1 MKTQILE
8 SYTKGSACKIFS
20 VQKIRS
26 ETVVTDIH
34 RHSFYQIIILKK
46 GMIKHFID
54 YEMKTAVNPFIAVVF
69 PNQIHRIIMSP
80 DAELDVVMFDSSVF
94 CSALLANE
102 LRDYNVGLQN
112 RINQS

>member
-46 GMIKHFID
+46 
-54 YEMKTAVNPFIAVVF
+54 E
-69 PNQIHRIIMSP
+69 
-80 DAELDVVMFDSSVF
+80 
-94 CSALLANE
+94 
-102 LRDYNVGLQN
+102 
-112 RINQS
+112 